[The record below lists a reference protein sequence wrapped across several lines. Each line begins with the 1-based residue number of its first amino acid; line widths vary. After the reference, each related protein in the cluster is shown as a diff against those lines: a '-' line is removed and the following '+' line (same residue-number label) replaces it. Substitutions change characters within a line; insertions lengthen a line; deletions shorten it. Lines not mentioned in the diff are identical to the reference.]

1 MNDAI
6 KKFNSMIKVYIVEDS
21 PVMVERIEAELQT
34 DPGVELVGVA
44 DNEEEALHDIAALNP
59 DFLIL
64 DIMLKSGDGI
74 NVLKKVKSER
84 PDITISMLTN
94 YSTPEFSDKCKT
106 LGADFFFDK
115 AKDFSKLI
123 EAVTASRAG

>member
-1 MNDAI
+1 
-6 KKFNSMIKVYIVEDS
+6 MIKVYIVEDS

-94 YSTPEFSDKCKT
+94 YSTPEFCDKCKT